1 MISHHSNAIRRSAV
15 RLAVIGLTALT
26 SACSG
31 GGSGS
36 IPSAAAPVAP
46 SSDTSTLATISL
58 SIPDPTTAL
67 STLRRAEDLSPATS
81 AVSVS
86 INNGTPTIVPLVNYS
101 GCTALTGG
109 RTCLV
114 PVPVPAGTSSVKVW
128 TYGTPDAS
136 GTPLSVGTITVNA
149 LSKTTTVVQP
159 TMHPIVTA
167 LEVTI
172 MPGTPFA
179 LGQPSSQTVQIIP
192 LDASRYDIKPV
203 NFSLIVDKNGS
214 PVTITLVDND
224 SNAATMIA
232 PAILTA
238 APEKLTYNGQPVGAS
253 ATVFAYARN
262 AANALVT
269 WSAQTIPYTATA
281 PSATPT
287 PGPVATPTPT
297 PAAPPTPGPTPSAA
311 PKPSSTP
318 TPAPGTITANS
329 SGLTFNAA
337 GSVQTFTL
345 TQANYSGAFTTA
357 TIGGDPSAVTASVSG
372 STVSVRSEHAG
383 STSIVITGGAG
394 SSVTVPATVSTTA
407 ITIQ

>member
-1 MISHHSNAIRRSAV
+1 
-15 RLAVIGLTALT
+15 
-26 SACSG
+26 
-31 GGSGS
+31 
-36 IPSAAAPVAP
+36 
-46 SSDTSTLATISL
+46 
-58 SIPDPTTAL
+58 
-67 STLRRAEDLSPATS
+67 
-81 AVSVS
+81 
-86 INNGTPTIVPLVNYS
+86 
-101 GCTALTGG
+101 
-109 RTCLV
+109 
-114 PVPVPAGTSSVKVW
+114 
-128 TYGTPDAS
+128 
-136 GTPLSVGTITVNA
+136 
-149 LSKTTTVVQP
+149 
-159 TMHPIVTA
+159 MHPIVTA